1 MSDPSFYATPLLAL
15 VARLLSPLQRLRRPR
30 QPLLTRALRHQALRV
45 RNPHQAQ
52 EVLHLA
58 RSWLAAPD
66 RRAINRA
73 LQLRML
79 ELASSLSQYPTSTL
93 SSEQTER
100 STTKRRR

>member
-1 MSDPSFYATPLLAL
+1 MSELNSSVTPLRAL
-15 VARLLSPLQRLRRPR
+15 VARLLAPLQQLRRPR
-30 QPLLTRALRHQALRV
+30 QPLLTRALHHQALRV

-66 RRAINRA
+66 QRAISRA

-79 ELASSLSQYPTSTL
+79 ELASNPSQFPTST
-93 SSEQTER
+93 SSNGQMAQL
-100 STTKRRR
+100 TTKRRR